1 MNYRLRTG
9 RLTLPGPAR
18 STVLV
23 FIDRALA
30 FFSVAQAWFLAQ
42 PLPVQILV
50 GAAAL
55 AVLWFL
61 WIILRVAVVAFRDA
75 FRGP

>member
-1 MNYRLRTG
+1 
-9 RLTLPGPAR
+9 
-18 STVLV
+18 VLV
-23 FIDRALA
+23 FIDKVGA
-30 FFSVAQAWFLAQ
+30 FIDTLQAWFLAQ

-61 WIILRVAVVAFRDA
+61 WIVLRVTLVAFRAA
-75 FRGP
+75 FRGL